1 MVILVVVV
9 ERERERKRK
18 ERDECFFIWEMLMD
32 AIREMVNNIFK
43 EKFYGKRKKK

>member
-32 AIREMVNNIFK
+32 ALRAMFNNLFK
-43 EKFYGKRKKK
+43 ENFYEKMKKK